1 MAQPNKWWSRGGS
14 GGGPTLYEILSITPK
29 HLEGQPASAQA
40 KAVKK
45 AYHRALLRHH
55 PDKAGGGGASNNN
68 NNNSGAAVAK
78 SPPAGKSHP
87 SPSSSAAAMY
97 TVDQIQEAYAVLSDG
112 RRRAEYDRSLL
123 LRSSSPSTSRT
134 ASGGGQAGKSA
145 STATATATAS
155 FRTGVETVDLD
166 ALGFDER
173 GGGVY
178 YRACRCGNPRGY
190 RFVDADLEAFED
202 DGVLMVECLDCSLWL
217 RVLFAPAGDGDGD
230 EENGDGAKREEEAVA
245 KQQQQNREVTGG
257 GGGGGKGWKFNWSF
271 SLGVSVGA
279 SASASASRSGS

>member
-1 MAQPNKWWSRGGS
+1 MAQQNKWWSGSGG
-14 GGGPTLYEILSITPK
+14 GGGPTLYEVLAITPK

-55 PDKAGGGGASNNN
+55 PDKAGGGGASNN
-68 NNNSGAAVAK
+68 SAAR
-78 SPPAGKSHP
+78 SPPVEKSN
-87 SPSSSAAAMY
+87 PSSSLSTAAMY

-112 RRRAEYDRSLL
+112 RRRAEYDRSLFL
-123 LRSSSPSTSRT
+123 LRSSSPSSSPSTSRT
-134 ASGGGQAGKSA
+134 AWGGDRAGRKSA
-145 STATATATAS
+145 SATAS
-155 FRTGVETVDLD
+155 FRTGVETVDLAD
-166 ALGFDER
+166 LGFDER

-190 RFVDADLEAFED
+190 RFADADLEAFED

-217 RVLFAPAGDGDGD
+217 RVLFAPAGDGDGG
-230 EENGDGAKREEEAVA
+230 EEDGDDGKREEEAVA
-245 KQQQQNREVTGG
+245 KQRQQQNREVTGG
-257 GGGGGKGWKFNWSF
+257 GGGEGKGWKFNWSF

-279 SASASASRSGS
+279 SASASAGPSGC

>member
-1 MAQPNKWWSRGGS
+1 MAQQDKWWSAG
-14 GGGPTLYEILSITPK
+14 GGGPTHYEVLAITPK

-45 AYHRALLRHH
+45 AYRRALLRHH
-55 PDKAGGGGASNNN
+55 PDKAGGSGASNNR
-68 NNNSGAAVAK
+68 NNSGAK
-78 SPPAGKSHP
+78 SAPVEKSN
-87 SPSSSAAAMY
+87 PSSSSSPSAMY

-123 LRSSSPSTSRT
+123 LLRPSSPSSPSTSRT
-134 ASGGGQAGKSA
+134 APGGDRAGRKSA
-145 STATATATAS
+145 PVTAS

-166 ALGFDER
+166 DLGFDER

-217 RVLFAPAGDGDGD
+217 RVLFAPAGDGDEG
-230 EENGDGAKREEEAVA
+230 EGEEEAVA
-245 KQQQQNREVTGG
+245 EQRQQQNREVTGG
-257 GGGGGKGWKFNWSF
+257 GGGAGKGWKFNWSF

-279 SASASASRSGS
+279 SASASAGRSGR

>member
-1 MAQPNKWWSRGGS
+1 MAQPNKWWSRGG
-14 GGGPTLYEILSITPK
+14 GPTLYEVLAITPK

-55 PDKAGGGGASNNN
+55 PDKAGGGGASSSNNN
-68 NNNSGAAVAK
+68 NNKNSGGAVAAR
-78 SPPAGKSHP
+78 SPPAGKSSP
-87 SPSSSAAAMY
+87 SPSSSTAAMY

-123 LRSSSPSTSRT
+123 LRSSSSLSPSTSRT
-134 ASGGGQAGKSA
+134 ASGGGRAGNSA
-145 STATATATAS
+145 PATAS

-166 ALGFDER
+166 DLGFDER

-190 RFVDADLEAFED
+190 RFADADLEAFED

-230 EENGDGAKREEEAVA
+230 GEDGDGGKREEAAVT
-245 KQQQQNREVTGG
+245 KQQQQNRDVTGG
-257 GGGGGKGWKFNWSF
+257 GGGGKGKGWKFNWSF

-279 SASASASRSGS
+279 SASTSASRSGS